1 MEKLLC
7 KSCSDVNIVLYFQL
21 DSLHRQ
27 LIRLE
32 ERAKTRDKNLD
43 AMLSRLEKFYE
54 NYTDIVKELNETIDE
69 ERSFKPIGGEVDA
82 IRSQQEEFKV
92 RFLTL
97 CLNLFRLI

>member
-1 MEKLLC
+1 MENLLF
-7 KSCSDVNIVLYFQL
+7 KICSYANIVLYFQL
-21 DSLHRQ
+21 DTLHRQ

-43 AMLSRLEKFYE
+43 AMLARLEKFYE
-54 NYTDIVKELNETIDE
+54 NYTDIVKELNETIDQ

-92 RFLTL
+92 
-97 CLNLFRLI
+97 